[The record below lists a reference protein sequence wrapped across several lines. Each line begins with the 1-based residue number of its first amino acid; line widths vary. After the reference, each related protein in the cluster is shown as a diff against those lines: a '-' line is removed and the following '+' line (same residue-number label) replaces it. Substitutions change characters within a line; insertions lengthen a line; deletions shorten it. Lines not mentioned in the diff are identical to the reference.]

1 MTDLNLLSQART
13 FLGCYKKINVHLTT
27 KDVAY
32 DKIRQPTIRPSKP
45 KAEFT
50 GFSTGFGFSKLLGVN
65 ASVNFTVPK
74 SIRVQRKSDSYDQ
87 MLSFSSS
94 MPVILY
100 DTCDQRAWMVPAL
113 SVIYH
118 MVHIWFSQHND
129 DFTTCINQPLYTR
142 AVSNIGKEARDTI
155 SQHDEFSLFNSVED
169 KKPRLLKEHVKDY
182 WLQFE
187 QLMAAPLVHG
197 GIGSDK
203 LTGWNLMDIV

>member
-1 MTDLNLLSQART
+1 MTGLDLLSQART
-13 FLGCYKKINVHLTT
+13 FLGCYKKINVHLAT
-27 KDVAY
+27 KEVAY
-32 DKIRQPTIRPSKP
+32 DKIGQPTIRPSKP

-50 GFSTGFGFSKLLGVN
+50 GFSTELGFFKFLEFNV
-65 ASVNFTVPK
+65 SVNFTVSK
-74 SIRVQRKSDSYDQ
+74 SIRIQKKSDSYDQ

-100 DTCDQRAWMVPAL
+100 DTCDQRAWMVSAL

-129 DFTTCINQPLYTR
+129 DFTICINQSLYTR
-142 AVSNIGKEARDTI
+142 IVSNIGKEVRDI
-155 SQHDEFSLFNSVED
+155 IFQHDEFSLYNSVEN

-187 QLMAAPLVHG
+187 QFMTAPFVHG

-203 LTGWNLMDIV
+203 LIGWNLMDIV